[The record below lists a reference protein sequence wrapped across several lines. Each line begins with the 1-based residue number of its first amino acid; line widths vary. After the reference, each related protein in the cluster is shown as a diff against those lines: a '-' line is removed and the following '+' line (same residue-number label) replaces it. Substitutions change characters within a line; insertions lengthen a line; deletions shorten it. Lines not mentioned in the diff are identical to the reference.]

1 MDMQAEYAVPK
12 SVLPYVGK
20 IVDIDAHEH
29 TPVNRW
35 VDTFGSV
42 AAQLVEAVQAST
54 HPANEFK
61 AADDTEL
68 TPDNLWNQ
76 KRAEAPGSFDMK
88 RRDQVMDM
96 MGVEK
101 QLMFPGVM
109 GLQAMVLLATA
120 DTPEVWHKS
129 INTNRA
135 AYAKQLIEAYN
146 EWSVRIAA
154 EHSRLRPVAVLM
166 GETVEDLESEA
177 RRWLSRGIR
186 ALWMPS
192 SILPGGRS
200 PAHTDLDKLYDI
212 IAQGNA
218 TLCAHV
224 GADLGF
230 LKTERWRDAPAFQGY
245 KWGGE
250 FSLDPWTLN
259 NMSKATE
266 NFIATIILGGVFER
280 HPNLQYGVAEVA
292 AHWVGPL
299 AYSMDMWIENSGAFN
314 KKNTGWAMR
323 LKPSEYMQRN
333 VRVSP
338 FDFEDVG
345 FYIKSFG
352 LEDVYCYA
360 SDFPHIEGGKDPMR
374 RFSESLEAH
383 NISEDVR
390 RKFFVENGRWV
401 LPD

>member
-1 MDMQAEYAVPK
+1 MDMQTEYVVPK

-20 IVDIDAHEH
+20 IMDIDAHEH

-35 VDTFGSV
+35 VDTFGSI
-42 AAQLVEAVQAST
+42 ATEIAEAVQAST
-54 HPANEFK
+54 HPSNEFK

-68 TPDNLWNQ
+68 TPENLLNQ
-76 KRAEAPGSFDMK
+76 KRSEAPGSFDMN
-88 RRDQVMDM
+88 RREDVLDIT
-96 MGVEK
+96 GVAK
-101 QLMFPGVM
+101 QLLFPGSM
-109 GLQAMVLLATA
+109 GLQSVLLLATA
-120 DTPEVWHKS
+120 DMPEVFHKS

-146 EWSVRIAA
+146 EWGVRIAA
-154 EHSRLRPVAVLM
+154 EHPRLRPVVPLI
-166 GETVEDLESEA
+166 GDTPEELEAEA
-177 RRWLSRGIR
+177 RKWLSRGIR
-186 ALWMPS
+186 GLWMPS
-192 SILPGGRS
+192 SMLPGGRS

-212 IAQGNA
+212 IAQENA

-230 LKTERWRDAPAFQGY
+230 LKTERWRDAPAFQGF
-245 KWGGE
+245 KLGGE

-266 NFIATIILGGVFER
+266 NLIATMILGGVFER
-280 HPNLQYGVAEVA
+280 HPNLRYGVAEVA
-292 AHWVGPL
+292 ANWVGPL